1 MGSPEDGE
9 GGVPNEQDELY
20 PEEPGLTN
28 YKNTQ
33 IQKCTNTKIHKY
45 KSAQIQKYTN
55 TTYTKKGSSSVM
67 SQIFYQIDL
76 LFNIP
81 SDL

>member
-33 IQKCTNTKIHKY
+33 IQKCTNTK
-45 KSAQIQKYTN
+45 YTN

-81 SDL
+81 SNL

>member
-45 KSAQIQKYTN
+45 KSAQIQKYT
-55 TTYTKKGSSSVM
+55 KKGSRSAM
-67 SQIFYQIDL
+67 SQIFL
-76 LFNIP
+76 PN
-81 SDL
+81 

>member
-9 GGVPNEQDELY
+9 GGIPNEQDELY

-45 KSAQIQKYTN
+45 
-55 TTYTKKGSSSVM
+55 
-67 SQIFYQIDL
+67 
-76 LFNIP
+76 NIHKERIELCDEP
-81 SDL
+81 DFLPN

>member
-20 PEEPGLTN
+20 REEPGLTN

-45 KSAQIQKYTN
+45 KSAQIQN
-55 TTYTKKGSSSVM
+55 T
-67 SQIFYQIDL
+67 QIQHTQRKDRAL
-76 LFNIP
+76 
-81 SDL
+81 

>member
-33 IQKCTNTKIHKY
+33 IQK
-45 KSAQIQKYTN
+45 YTN
-55 TTYTKKGSSSVM
+55 TTYTKRIELCDEPEFLS
-67 SQIFYQIDL
+67 
-76 LFNIP
+76 N
-81 SDL
+81 

>member
-20 PEEPGLTN
+20 PEEPGLTK

-33 IQKCTNTKIHKY
+33 KI
-45 KSAQIQKYTN
+45 AQIQKYTN
-55 TTYTKKGSSSVM
+55 TEVHKYKNT
-67 SQIFYQIDL
+67 QIQHTQRKDRAL
-76 LFNIP
+76 
-81 SDL
+81 

>member
-45 KSAQIQKYTN
+45 
-55 TTYTKKGSSSVM
+55 
-67 SQIFYQIDL
+67 
-76 LFNIP
+76 NIHEERLELCDEP
-81 SDL
+81 DFLPN